1 MTARAAAVIP
11 ARYASTRFPGKP
23 LADLT
28 GKPMILHVLERAA
41 QCRTVSRIVVATDD
55 DRIHRVV
62 LAAGFESRMTR
73 ADHPN
78 GTCRIAEV
86 ADALDEPLI
95 VNIQGDEPQIE
106 PELVDRTVELLASR
120 PDVPMATLVS
130 PFAPGE
136 DPANPNI
143 VKCVRA
149 VDGRA
154 LYFSRSLVPFDRDRA
169 PGAAAPMKHVGL
181 YVYRRE
187 FLRTFIALA
196 PTPLERT
203 ESLEQLRVL
212 EHGHAILC
220 AEGEVE
226 KKVSMKPAP
235 PVDGRYVS
243 LGEFQFETN
252 VGHVIVS
259 NEGTTGHVTADAVV
273 FVPTDKKA
281 PTSSTGEDQLAALR
295 RELNELKAR
304 GPERPRSMGVR
315 EREKISDARVHI
327 RGQVGSLGAV
337 VPRGALQVISVPTPG
352 IPAGQSGRLQLA
364 EWITHPDHPLTAR
377 VMANRVWHWLFGAGL
392 VRSVDNFGSTGD
404 PPSHPE
410 LLDHLASRF
419 MADGWSLKKMVRSIV
434 LSKTYGQAS
443 GVAHPADPDNR
454 LLSHAN
460 RRRLDAECIRDA
472 MLVAG
477 NNLDIGGYGGP
488 GFGKAESDYS
498 FTTDARVRSLYL
510 PVLRNVADPCL
521 EVFDRADPSRV
532 VGARDTSTVA
542 PQALFLLNNP
552 LVASQA
558 RLAAGR
564 VLANPALADDAER
577 RAHLWRLV
585 LGRPP

>member
-1 MTARAAAVIP
+1 
-11 ARYASTRFPGKP
+11 
-23 LADLT
+23 
-28 GKPMILHVLERAA
+28 
-41 QCRTVSRIVVATDD
+41 
-55 DRIHRVV
+55 
-62 LAAGFESRMTR
+62 
-73 ADHPN
+73 
-78 GTCRIAEV
+78 
-86 ADALDEPLI
+86 
-95 VNIQGDEPQIE
+95 
-106 PELVDRTVELLASR
+106 
-120 PDVPMATLVS
+120 
-130 PFAPGE
+130 
-136 DPANPNI
+136 
-143 VKCVRA
+143 
-149 VDGRA
+149 
-154 LYFSRSLVPFDRDRA
+154 
-169 PGAAAPMKHVGL
+169 
-181 YVYRRE
+181 
-187 FLRTFIALA
+187 
-196 PTPLERT
+196 
-203 ESLEQLRVL
+203 
-212 EHGHAILC
+212 
-220 AEGEVE
+220 
-226 KKVSMKPAP
+226 
-235 PVDGRYVS
+235 
-243 LGEFQFETN
+243 
-252 VGHVIVS
+252 
-259 NEGTTGHVTADAVV
+259 
-273 FVPTDKKA
+273 
-281 PTSSTGEDQLAALR
+281 
-295 RELNELKAR
+295 
-304 GPERPRSMGVR
+304 MGVR

-352 IPAGQSGRLQLA
+352 IPSGQSGRLQLA

-392 VRSVDNFGSTGD
+392 VRSVDNFGTTGD

-552 LVASQA
+552 MVASQA

-564 VLANPALADDAER
+564 VLANPALADDAAR
-577 RAHLWRLV
+577 RDHLWRIV
-585 LGRPP
+585 LGRPPSAAETSQAIARWPTKLETEAAWATLAHALFASPDFRILD